1 MPKWDEYKAEA
12 KGRGALALELFVVT
26 TTPAAGPE
34 AVKAALPAHLTYQQE
49 LERAGKLVLA
59 GPLSDETGDEMQGA
73 GMVVYR
79 SASMD
84 EARALAEARPDA
96 QQRRAQLHP
105 AQVDDQRGRSDTF
118 GRPVNGL
125 RGPVLT
131 PGPAWRG

>member
-84 EARALAEARPDA
+84 EARALAEADPMHSSGA
-96 QQRRAQLHP
+96 
-105 AQVDDQRGRSDTF
+105 RSFTLRKWMINE
-118 GRPVNGL
+118 GAVTLSVGL
-125 RGPVLT
+125 STGCVVLS
-131 PGPAWRG
+131 